1 MAADKDE
8 MTPDEIQGAEGEALP
23 DRKAMTI
30 LPVGADPGQFFTLP
44 VEPPDAAT
52 DGAPTEPETA

>member
-1 MAADKDE
+1 
-8 MTPDEIQGAEGEALP
+8 MTPAELEGAEGEALP

-44 VEPPDAAT
+44 VEPPDAAA